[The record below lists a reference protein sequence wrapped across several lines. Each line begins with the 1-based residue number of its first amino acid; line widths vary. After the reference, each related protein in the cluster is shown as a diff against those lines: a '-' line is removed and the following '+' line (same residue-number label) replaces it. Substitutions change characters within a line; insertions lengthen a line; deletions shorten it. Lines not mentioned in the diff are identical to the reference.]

1 MNRDQLI
8 GVFKQ
13 QLGQLVG
20 QLFIHIGV
28 DDQHVRDTDGLYRLV
43 HAVVHARGQ
52 FIRRKHRL
60 HFLSVG
66 NLFIGQADQANIAR
80 GSKVE
85 NRASGRANAP
95 ETGIDIAITNRV
107 SGFVEVQ
114 ALRSEIFIVDAV
126 GF

>member
-20 QLFIHIGV
+20 QLFIHIRV
-28 DDQHVRDTDGLYRLV
+28 DNEYVGNTNGLNRFV
-43 HAVVHARGQ
+43 HTVVHACGQ
-52 FIRRKHRL
+52 FVRRKHRL

-95 ETGIDIAITNRV
+95 ETSIDIAITNRV